1 MDWPTLATVTITD
14 AIRNVR
20 LTSILLKNP
29 LLWRARAL
37 DLSGVSEADS
47 CLFAL
52 CGEDRR
58 REGDKLRQ
66 FSQILG
72 GGG

>member
-1 MDWPTLATVTITD
+1 MCASSEARLHS
-14 AIRNVR
+14 AIRNGR
-20 LTSILLKNP
+20 FTSILLKNP
-29 LLWRARAL
+29 LLWQPHFGFVAPSAPQN
-37 DLSGVSEADS
+37 S

-66 FSQILG
+66 FSEILG